1 MIATCH
7 KSIEESDSLGCG
19 GPTWDITSN
28 FFVTFHLISHTYD
41 INIKEVA
48 SP

>member
-7 KSIEESDSLGCG
+7 KSTKKSDSFGRG
-19 GPTWDITSN
+19 GPTWEIIPN
-28 FFVTFHLISHTYD
+28 FFVTFHSTSHTYD
-41 INIKEVA
+41 TNTKEVA